1 MKRILGII
9 LAVLGCIALF
19 AFLICVAMGDGLT
32 LGDSIVF
39 VLMAIVFSLLI
50 IGWVYLTLWLLS

>member
-9 LAVLGCIALF
+9 FAVFGCISLF
-19 AFLICVAMGDGLT
+19 MFLVCVAMGDGLT

-39 VLMAIVFSLLI
+39 VLMAIAFALLI
-50 IGWVYLTLWLLS
+50 IGWVYLTLWLLF

>member
-19 AFLICVAMGDGLT
+19 TFLVCVAIGNGLT
-32 LGDSIVF
+32 LGASIVF
-39 VLMAIVFSLLI
+39 VLMAIAFALLV
-50 IGWVYLTLWLLS
+50 IGWVYLTLWLLF